1 MVMLNWMVH
10 YQESS
15 SVDLVCAAIADPTRR
30 AIMQTLARGP
40 ARMSDIASSFP
51 MTLTGFSKHVK
62 VLERSGLVRRSRQG
76 RENTLH
82 LTPGPLR
89 ELASWVLQY
98 EQFWTE
104 RVDRLEAF
112 FAEDMEKPS

>member
-1 MVMLNWMVH
+1 MAMLNHMVH

-15 SVDLVCAAIADPTRR
+15 RIDLVCAAIADPTRR
-30 AIMQTLARGP
+30 AIMEMLARGP
-40 ARMSDIASSFP
+40 ARMSDVASSFP

-89 ELASWVLQY
+89 EVASWVLQY
-98 EQFWTE
+98 KQFWTE
-104 RVDRLEAF
+104 RLDRLEAF
-112 FAEDMEKPS
+112 FAENKEKL